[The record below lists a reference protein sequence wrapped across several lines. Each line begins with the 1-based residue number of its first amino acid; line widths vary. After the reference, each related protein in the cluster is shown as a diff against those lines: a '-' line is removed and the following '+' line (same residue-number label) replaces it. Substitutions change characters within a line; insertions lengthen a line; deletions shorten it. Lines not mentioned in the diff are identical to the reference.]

1 MTELILFLLLG
12 LVFAV
17 VLIVGGIS
25 HVQQQRKSDER
36 KQYYQL
42 KHQAD
47 SIQEV
52 LRQIKNI
59 DPLPDL
65 HVTLTDYLLTCL
77 TNLRSLGMN
86 IKSVDHEIR
95 NARKRRDL
103 IQKGAIKFPSEIQVA
118 DLRQANKIKKYYR
131 KVAVLLKRATG
142 QGLLKVERYNHLMT
156 HINWQRLKV
165 EVQCF
170 VTKAKQARNSGDITI
185 AKKNLNH
192 ARRLLANSRVNHPG
206 RKTKFVMINELLG
219 AIQEQASDPVDPAK
233 EDNPSS
239 DGLENMTFM
248 TDANQKKRSF

>member
-1 MTELILFLLLG
+1 MTELMLFLLLG

-25 HVQQQRKSDER
+25 HVQQQRKSAER

-42 KHQAD
+42 KNQAD

-65 HVTLTDYLLTCL
+65 HVALTDYLLASL

-86 IKSVDHEIR
+86 IKSVDTEIN

-103 IQKGAIKFPSEIQVA
+103 ILKGAIKFPGEVQVA
-118 DLRQANKIKKYYR
+118 GLGQANKIKKYYQ
-131 KVAVLLKRATG
+131 KVAILLRRATSH
-142 QGLLKVERYNHLMT
+142 GLLKVERYNHLMA

-165 EVQCF
+165 EAECY
-170 VTKAKQARNSGDITI
+170 VTKAKQALNSGDVTI
-185 AKKNLNH
+185 AKKNLYH
-192 ARRLLANSRVNHPG
+192 ARRLLVNSKVNHPG
-206 RKTKFVMINELLG
+206 RKTMFVMINELLG
-219 AIQEQASDPVDPAK
+219 AIQERESDPPDPPE

-239 DGLENMTFM
+239 DHLENMMFM